1 MSAEAHRSFACF
13 GGTVTVHVRGTS
25 AARGEEA
32 ADRAQERLL
41 DANRRLSRF
50 REESELTRLNR
61 DPREEVPASPLMR
74 ELASAVAAAGLASGG
89 LADATLLEA
98 IEQAGYRHSLGDH
111 RPAPLADALSGRVE
125 RRPGKPHPS
134 AHWRLVGV
142 DEEAGTIVRP
152 PGLRIDSGGIAKG
165 LLADLLAADLGEQP
179 AFAIDCCGDIR
190 IGGRAR
196 QPRRVLVDD
205 PFGNAPVHE
214 LRLREGAVA
223 TSGIG
228 RRCWIGPDGKA
239 AHHILDPST
248 GEPAFTGIV
257 QATALAPSALLAE
270 TYAKAALLSGP
281 EHAAEWL
288 RHGGIVVLDSGEVE
302 LLDGDR
308 PLEALA
314 VAV

>member
-1 MSAEAHRSFACF
+1 VSAEAHRSFACF
-13 GGTVTVHVRGTS
+13 GGIATVHVRGTS

-61 DPREEVPASPLMR
+61 DPREEVPASSLMR
-74 ELASAVAAAGLASGG
+74 ELARAVARAGSVSGG
-89 LADATLLEA
+89 LVDATLLDA

-111 RPAPLADALSGRVE
+111 RPVVLADALPGRAE
-125 RRPGKPHPS
+125 RKPGRPHPS
-134 AHWRLVGV
+134 ARWRLVEI

-152 PGLRIDSGGIAKG
+152 PGLKIDSGGIAKG
-165 LLADLLAADLGEQP
+165 LLADLLAVDLGEQLT
-179 AFAIDCCGDIR
+179 FAIDCCGDVR
-190 IGGRAR
+190 VGGRSR
-196 QPRRVLVDD
+196 QARRVLVDD
-205 PFGNAPVHE
+205 PLGGAPIHE
-214 LRLREGAVA
+214 LKLRDGAVA

-228 RRCWIGPDGKA
+228 RRCWVGLEGKA

-270 TYAKAALLSGP
+270 VYAKAALLSGP
-281 EHAAEWL
+281 ERAAEWL
-288 RHGGIVVLDSGEVE
+288 PYGGIVVRDSGEVD

-308 PLEALA
+308 PLAEIA
-314 VAV
+314 VAA